1 MALEVLTTAKFST
14 MIEEIVRDKRIPY
27 MEAVVHYCETE
38 NMEIEVA
45 AKLLSAVVKSKIEA
59 EAQDLNYLPKV
70 AKLPI

>member
-59 EAQDLNYLPKV
+59 EAQDLNYLPRV

>member
-14 MIEEIVRDKRIPY
+14 MIEELVRDKRIPY

-59 EAQDLNYLPKV
+59 EAQDLNYLPRV

>member
-27 MEAVVHYCETE
+27 MEAVVHYCEME

-59 EAQDLNYLPKV
+59 EAQDLNYLPRV

>member
-14 MIEEIVRDKRIPY
+14 MIEELVKEKRIPY
-27 MEAVVHYCETE
+27 MEAVVHYCEME